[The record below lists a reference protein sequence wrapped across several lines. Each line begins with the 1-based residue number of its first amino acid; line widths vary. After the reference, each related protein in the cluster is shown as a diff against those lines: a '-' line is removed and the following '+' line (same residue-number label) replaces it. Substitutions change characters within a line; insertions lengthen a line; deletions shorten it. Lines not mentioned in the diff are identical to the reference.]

1 MLTAWNSAATMETLP
16 SPGDTAAERD
26 LDAELGERDH
36 RGSHPD
42 DEEQPAAVVALWWCG
57 APREREDEAGERE
70 AGEREAG
77 DRKDQFARDQSNDW
91 SALVGPALVPA
102 TTNGLRSAR
111 QER

>member
-1 MLTAWNSAATMETLP
+1 MLTAWNSAAAMETLP

-42 DEEQPAAVVALWWCG
+42 DEEQPAAVVALWWC
-57 APREREDEAGERE
+57 APRERDDE

-77 DRKDQFARDQSNDW
+77 DREDQFARDQSNDW
-91 SALVGPALVPA
+91 SALVGLALVPA
-102 TTNGLRSAR
+102 TTNGLRIAR

>member
-1 MLTAWNSAATMETLP
+1 MLTAWNSAAAVETLP

-42 DEEQPAAVVALWWCG
+42 DEEPAAWLRCG
-57 APREREDEAGERE
+57 GAAPRERDDE

-91 SALVGPALVPA
+91 SALVGLALVPA
-102 TTNGLRSAR
+102 TTNGLRIAR